1 MSNNKKLNDGCL
13 KIFEFLKLLYNDEAE
28 YSKVFEIF
36 QDEIKET
43 STNNIQVTLNKYV
56 NTLRVFGLKIKKEN
70 AKFILENSLY
80 TLDLLQAD
88 LNALCIIEQSLQNFP
103 NKKLV
108 DNVEDVLSEIKFRM
122 QMKDKL
128 RLHSMTDSLG
138 YDFTFFYSNL
148 REQIDECE
156 KICSDK
162 FVINLIYSQNG
173 EEKICKCI
181 PKEVIYDSKN
191 AYLRVYNTM
200 NHAPLEVPINRILS
214 IAKLPQIAG
223 NSEMPTTVVYKLKN
237 RLAKT
242 YKLKE
247 NEYSEGFNEKGE
259 LVVINKNE
267 NPDKLLHRLLRY
279 SYNCEIISPK
289 TLREKM
295 TKIISDAMKN
305 YLGE

>member
-28 YSKVFEIF
+28 YSKVLEIF

-43 STNNIQVTLNKYV
+43 TTNNIQVTLNKYI

-70 AKFILENSLY
+70 GKYILENSLY
-80 TLDLLQAD
+80 TLDLLPAD
-88 LNALCIIEQSLQNFP
+88 LNALCILEQSLQNFP

-108 DNVEDVLSEIKFRM
+108 ENVEDTLQEIKFRM
-122 QMKDKL
+122 EMKDKL
-128 RLHSMTDSLG
+128 KLHTMTGNSE

-148 REQIDECE
+148 REQIAECE
-156 KICSDK
+156 KICSEK

-173 EEKICKCI
+173 EEKSCKCI

-191 AYLRVYNTM
+191 AYLTVYNTI
-200 NHAPLEVPINRILS
+200 NHTPLEVPINRILS

-223 NSEMPTTVVYKLKN
+223 SSEMSTTVVYKLKN

-247 NEYSEGFNEKGE
+247 NEYSEGFNEKEE

-279 SYNCEIISPK
+279 TYNCEIISPK
-289 TLREKM
+289 ILREKM
-295 TKIISDAMKN
+295 SKLINKTIEK
-305 YLGE
+305 YFE

>member
-80 TLDLLQAD
+80 TLDLLQSD
-88 LNALCIIEQSLQNFP
+88 LNALCILEQSLQNFP

-108 DNVEDVLSEIKFRM
+108 ENVEDVLSEIKFRM
-122 QMKDKL
+122 EMKDKL
-128 RLHSMTDSLG
+128 KLHSMTDLLG

-156 KICSDK
+156 KICSDN

-200 NHAPLEVPINRILS
+200 NHTPLEVPINRILS

-247 NEYSEGFNEKGE
+247 NEYSEGYNENGE

-279 SYNCEIISPK
+279 TYNCEIISPK
-289 TLREKM
+289 ALREKI
-295 TKIISDAMKN
+295 TKLINDTMKN
-305 YLGE
+305 YLDE